1 MYFFSKSISN
11 SAQYVTPDSKI
22 YCEKVPKSPSFALL
36 YKCYCSPSKPE
47 HLHHHVFIAFSSK
60 FIAFLACDSCNWDI
74 YSCHF
79 SIVMGVSC
87 SFTTL
92 PNTFKPW
99 QSNPPQFLTTHKCHP
114 IVASSLL
121 LVWYFDDLKTKMF
134 YLAHLHVF
142 CLNTL
147 ELHLHLCSSLS
158 QIKEEGHVWQERL
171 PPQSSPSP
179 RWMGVFTKS
188 ENVA

>member
-1 MYFFSKSISN
+1 VLALHHRDVMQMYFFLKSISN

-22 YCEKVPKSPSFALL
+22 YYEKVPKSPSFALL
-36 YKCYCSPSKPE
+36 YKCCCSASKPE
-47 HLHHHVFIAFSSK
+47 HLHHHIFIAFSSK

-99 QSNPPQFLTTHKCHP
+99 QCKPPQFLTTHKCHP

-121 LVWYFDDLKTKMF
+121 LV
-134 YLAHLHVF
+134 
-142 CLNTL
+142 
-147 ELHLHLCSSLS
+147 
-158 QIKEEGHVWQERL
+158 
-171 PPQSSPSP
+171 
-179 RWMGVFTKS
+179 
-188 ENVA
+188 